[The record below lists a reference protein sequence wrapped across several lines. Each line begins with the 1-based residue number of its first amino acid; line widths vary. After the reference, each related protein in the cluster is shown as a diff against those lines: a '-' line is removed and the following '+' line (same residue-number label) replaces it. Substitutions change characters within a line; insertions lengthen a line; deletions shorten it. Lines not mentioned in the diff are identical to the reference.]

1 MIIGIISRANLENR
15 LFWSGT
21 ENSVY
26 NNLKLKDK
34 IKIIKIDNL
43 NNSLRKIFAI
53 KREYLRIIKNIKY
66 DETYN
71 DTISKNFSRQIENRI
86 KDIDLDYLLTFDTSL
101 VAYLKTNIPIILWTD
116 ILYSD
121 YYEHYYGE
129 KNISPETLKNINKL
143 ERKTIKKCYK
153 VFLSSLW
160 SLAKAKNKYKKFNN
174 KFHHLNFG
182 PNLKDKIR
190 IKTLYKNLSKRP
202 KKKINL
208 ITLSVEW
215 RRKGLNKILKLNEII
230 NQKGADCFLTVI
242 GLKKKK
248 LKKKKV
254 QFVGFINKNKINGE
268 KFISDYLL
276 KSHFHILFS
285 ISEAYGLALI
295 EANSRGVPNIAFN
308 TGGISQIVKNNING
322 KIFNQNEDLHNIA
335 NFIIK
340 AFKNQK
346 SYQKLALSSYS
357 EYQKNYNYDI
367 IIEKF
372 INLLKK

>member
-129 KNISPETLKNINKL
+129 KNISPETLKI
-143 ERKTIKKCYK
+143 
-153 VFLSSLW
+153 
-160 SLAKAKNKYKKFNN
+160 
-174 KFHHLNFG
+174 
-182 PNLKDKIR
+182 
-190 IKTLYKNLSKRP
+190 
-202 KKKINL
+202 
-208 ITLSVEW
+208 
-215 RRKGLNKILKLNEII
+215 
-230 NQKGADCFLTVI
+230 
-242 GLKKKK
+242 
-248 LKKKKV
+248 
-254 QFVGFINKNKINGE
+254 
-268 KFISDYLL
+268 
-276 KSHFHILFS
+276 
-285 ISEAYGLALI
+285 
-295 EANSRGVPNIAFN
+295 
-308 TGGISQIVKNNING
+308 
-322 KIFNQNEDLHNIA
+322 
-335 NFIIK
+335 
-340 AFKNQK
+340 
-346 SYQKLALSSYS
+346 
-357 EYQKNYNYDI
+357 
-367 IIEKF
+367 
-372 INLLKK
+372 